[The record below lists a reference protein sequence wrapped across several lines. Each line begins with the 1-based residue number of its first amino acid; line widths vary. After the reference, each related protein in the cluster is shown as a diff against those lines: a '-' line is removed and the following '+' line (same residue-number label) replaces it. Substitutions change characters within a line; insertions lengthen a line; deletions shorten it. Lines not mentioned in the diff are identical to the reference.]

1 MTQPIKPLDS
11 GHMSAESMSN
21 ILEVAKQQAQTVFKK
36 LPLLGPITW
45 LMMQQ
50 AHTKHTL
57 ISQLEWKVLPPMMHD
72 QVKLYMRDGS
82 PLAYV
87 SWANMSSQVAE
98 RYKQGEHHLQYGD
111 WISGEQAWL
120 IDIVV
125 PFGGAQEVMKDIREN
140 VFAGKDVFQL
150 APTATEPGKV
160 LTWPAAKSNA

>member
-1 MTQPIKPLDS
+1 MTQPIKPLDA
-11 GHMSAESMSN
+11 GQMSAENMAA
-21 ILEVAKQQAQTVFKK
+21 ILEVAKEQAQTVFKK

-50 AHTKHTL
+50 SHTKHTL
-57 ISQLEWKVLPPMMHD
+57 ISQLEWKVLPPIMHD

-87 SWANMSSQVAE
+87 SWAKMSPQVAE
-98 RYKQGEHHLQYGD
+98 RYRLGEHHLQYSD
-111 WISGEQAWL
+111 WISGDQAWL

-140 VFAGKDVFQL
+140 VFAGKEVHQL
-150 APTATEPGKV
+150 TPTSIEPGKV
-160 LTWPAAKSNA
+160 LTWPVLKAKS